1 MKIFKLSLLTILIL
15 TFTFSAFSQRRF
27 GGKVI
32 EVIDGKTAVVQMATG
47 GKLTIVL
54 QYIEIPE
61 PDQPLHQIVK
71 DHLEKL
77 ILHQFVEINPRGLSG
92 SATTVGQIFL
102 KDVDISRQMLRD
114 GAAWFAVLENG
125 GQSPS
130 ESANYQLHESQA
142 KAEKRG
148 VWGVEGMKPAWE
160 FRAAREEAKLAA
172 ERAEFE
178 RIKTENQARQNAEAE
193 ARKKERDQKQAETRN
208 RQLNFD
214 PSRFEKFDPAAMW
227 DNAAL
232 AGMTDENGLII
243 NRFLQHNAEIIFT
256 APNFLT
262 LSNGKQTHELQCQ
275 FGYLTY
281 NYQASGEKEF
291 FGFACKSESDKELF
305 KKSHQLTITADGKK
319 TTAGKAVQLGTQ
331 TDKNFSELLIY
342 DIDRDFVLKLARAEK
357 VNIKIGEFSGLITE
371 KIHAMTKSMVLEI
384 AKK

>member
-1 MKIFKLSLLTILIL
+1 MKSYKFFLLILLTL
-15 TFTFSAFSQRRF
+15 TLTFSAFSQRRF
-27 GGKVI
+27 GGKVV
-32 EVIDGKTAVVQMATG
+32 EVIDGKTAVVQMSNG
-47 GKLTIVL
+47 GKLTIIL

-71 DHLEKL
+71 DHLQKL
-77 ILHQFVEINPRGLSG
+77 VLNQYVEINPRGLSG
-92 SATTVGQIFL
+92 NATTVGQIFL

-130 ESANYQLHESQA
+130 ESANYQSHESQA

-148 VWGVEGMKPAWE
+148 VWGIEGMKPAWE
-160 FRAAREEAKLAA
+160 FRAAREEARLSA

-178 RIKTENQARQNAEAE
+178 KIKTENQAKQNAEAE
-193 ARKKERDQKQAETRN
+193 ARKKEREASQALTRN
-208 RQLNFD
+208 RKLNFD
-214 PSRFEKFDPAAMW
+214 PSRFENFDPAAMW
-227 DNAAL
+227 ENAAL

-243 NRFLQHNAEIIFT
+243 NRFLQYNAEIIFT

-262 LSNGKQTHELQCQ
+262 LSNGKQTHELECQ

-281 NYQASGEKEF
+281 NYQSSGEKEF
-291 FGFACKSESDKELF
+291 YGFACKSESDKELF

-319 TTAGKAVQLGTQ
+319 TTVSKAVQLGTQ
-331 TDKNFSELLIY
+331 TDQRFNELLIY
-342 DIDRDFVLKLARAEK
+342 DIDRDFVMKLAQAGK
-357 VNIKIGEFSGLITE
+357 VNIKIGEFSGSMTE
-371 KIHAMTKSMVLEI
+371 KIHEMTKSMVLEI